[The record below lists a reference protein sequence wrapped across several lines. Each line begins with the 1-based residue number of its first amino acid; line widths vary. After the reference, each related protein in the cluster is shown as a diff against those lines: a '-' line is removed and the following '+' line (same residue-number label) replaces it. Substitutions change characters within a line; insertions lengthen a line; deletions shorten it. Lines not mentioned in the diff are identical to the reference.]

1 SLAPDHKRRVD
12 AARAQ
17 GVGVS
22 QSAESLRRQQL
33 VSALVL
39 SKTTLFTRRG
49 MNQDPEAPIWGNQ
62 PPKRPS

>member
-1 SLAPDHKRRVD
+1 MRATTPNEKDFYDSLAPDHKRRVD

-22 QSAESLRRQQL
+22 QSTESLRREQL
-33 VSALVL
+33 
-39 SKTTLFTRRG
+39 
-49 MNQDPEAPIWGNQ
+49 DPTAPIWGSQ